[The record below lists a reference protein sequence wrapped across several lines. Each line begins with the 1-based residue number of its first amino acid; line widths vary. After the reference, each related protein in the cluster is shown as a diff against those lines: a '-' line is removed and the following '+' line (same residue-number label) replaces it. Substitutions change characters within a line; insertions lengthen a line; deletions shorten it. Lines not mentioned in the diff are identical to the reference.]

1 MQKLKHRN
9 NSFSLEVAGN
19 YRDSDDSMYFIS
31 SKESWHVT
39 FVKISKDRV
48 EEHLRKVIVME
59 GLNELYLS
67 EVEFTYCSEYETVR
81 SYRSFLRKQ
90 KEFDDF
96 KDILQVYFQKHTIK
110 QTRSFDFDS
119 DVPF

>member
-1 MQKLKHRN
+1 
-9 NSFSLEVAGN
+9 
-19 YRDSDDSMYFIS
+19 MYFIS

-67 EVEFTYCSEYETVR
+67 EVEFTYCSEYESVR

-96 KDILQVYFQKHTIK
+96 KDILQVSYECTSNGMHFLQRHNNLGRHVWVRKME
-110 QTRSFDFDS
+110 SL
-119 DVPF
+119 VN